1 MHLDFLGS
9 LPQQLPL
16 LSTPAPYFAPT
27 KLHPA
32 DEETG
37 QAITG
42 MSNIS
47 SMDIVG

>member
-16 LSTPAPYFAPT
+16 LSTPAPT
-27 KLHPA
+27 KLQPA

-42 MSNIS
+42 MSNIT